1 RIYQVDAYLPDDERQ
16 CQAKLISNAF
26 RSLANLPGHPN
37 ILSVREFFD
46 DEDARNW
53 FALVTEDVAGQALR
67 QHIKK
72 SGLALTYDQKIA
84 VIRDVLA
91 GVDHAHRRGPQ
102 VIHRNLPPDAVLVS
116 VTGRALLCGFDYARA
131 GSDRTSTI
139 AAD

>member
-1 RIYQVDAYLPDDERQ
+1 VKI
-16 CQAKLISNAF
+16 ISNAF

-37 ILSVREFFD
+37 VLSVREFFD

-84 VIRDVLA
+84 IIRDVLA
-91 GVDHAHRRGPQ
+91 AVWEAHATGIQP
-102 VIHRNLPPDAVLVS
+102 LDAESSL
-116 VTGRALLCGFDYARA
+116 
-131 GSDRTSTI
+131 
-139 AAD
+139 